1 MTPDRRFGHRGNPK
15 SLNRYSYVLGDPIN
29 HRDRSGLGP
38 EKTVDDGGDCDDDD
52 CPDDP
57 DDPEDD
63 PGGGGSDCGPNWETD
78 ASLSGPCCPTTNGN
92 SLYDPTPDPPNPV
105 CYAPQGTPTPSVP
118 KPPCNTDVPKT
129 YTTLGN
135 LGQDVLG
142 ITAQKDAAIT
152 PADLLAL
159 VATLASDIANEMLD
173 PTSFFQGG
181 HFFLDLSLASVAQ
194 DFGGSA
200 TAAYADFVNL
210 FDPSG
215 NGRRYPDPVP
225 TTDPSHKYYLHDHSV
240 NQNQDLTFHFDRYNP
255 NSNFPVGILGHFG
268 VDVLYGSLG
277 VHCLDPAWR
286 L

>member
-1 MTPDRRFGHRGNPK
+1 MAATATMMIARMTRTTRRTIPVVEARIVGRIGRPMRRFRA
-15 SLNRYSYVLGDPIN
+15 LVVRLQM
-29 HRDRSGLGP
+29 
-38 EKTVDDGGDCDDDD
+38 ETVFMIQRLIRLIQCD
-52 CPDDP
+52 
-57 DDPEDD
+57 
-63 PGGGGSDCGPNWETD
+63 
-78 ASLSGPCCPTTNGN
+78 
-92 SLYDPTPDPPNPV
+92 
-105 CYAPQGTPTPSVP
+105 APQGTPTPSVP

-181 HFFLDLSLASVAQ
+181 HFFLELSLASVAQ
-194 DFGGSA
+194 DFGVA

-268 VDVLYGSLG
+268 VDVLYGS
-277 VHCLDPAWR
+277 
-286 L
+286 